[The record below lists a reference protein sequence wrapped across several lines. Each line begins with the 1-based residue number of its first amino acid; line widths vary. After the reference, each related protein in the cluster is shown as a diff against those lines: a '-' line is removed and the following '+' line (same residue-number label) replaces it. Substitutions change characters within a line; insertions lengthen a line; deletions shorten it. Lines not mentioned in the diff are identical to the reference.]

1 MSKCSCGCCSAPQ
14 GKSWQTEET
23 KALTLNQLAPGDCA
37 RITAIRPEL
46 RGRRKLADIG
56 LIEGALV
63 RLEGFAPFGGLLRI
77 KFLGTCMSLHR
88 DEASN
93 IIMSREA

>member
-1 MSKCSCGCCSAPQ
+1 MSKCSCGCCSTPQ
-14 GKSWQTEET
+14 GKSRQTTET
-23 KALTLNQLAPGDCA
+23 EPLTLDKLAPGDCA

-46 RGRRKLADIG
+46 SGRHKLADIG

-63 RLEGFAPFGGLLRI
+63 RLEGFAPFGGLLRF